1 MKAIIVEDE
10 YLARQELSWMIQ
22 EHSSI
27 NVDAC
32 FTDGVDVLKY
42 LQNNQTD
49 VIFLD
54 INIPSLDGMLLAKNI
69 AMFAV
74 RPQIVFI
81 TAWKEYAVEAFELEA
96 FDYILKPYQES
107 RIITMLHKLENH
119 WQMQQNTL
127 NASPTGINIPQTI
140 NLVKDERII
149 VTDINDICYAEAHE
163 KLTIV
168 YTRRDQYIMSMSIS
182 EFCQKL
188 PETQFFRCH
197 RSFCV
202 NLNKIREIEP
212 WFNNT
217 YILRVHELEFQIPV
231 SRSRVKAFRQ
241 LMKL

>member
-10 YLARQELSWMIQ
+10 YLAQQELSWMIQ
-22 EHSSI
+22 QHSNI
-27 NVDAC
+27 TIEAC
-32 FTDGVDVLKY
+32 FSDGVDVLKY
-42 LQNNQTD
+42 LQNHQTD

-107 RIITMLHKLENH
+107 RIVTMLHKLENH
-119 WQMQQNTL
+119 WQSQTIPHP
-127 NASPTGINIPQTI
+127 STSGSHSPQTI
-140 NLVKDERII
+140 NLVKNERII

-188 PETQFFRCH
+188 PESQFFRCH

-217 YILRVHELEFQIPV
+217 YILKVHEMEFQIPV